1 MAKKKYRL
9 TTCNICGSQ
18 APANFMVRHPKKITA
33 TSRNTVGGKEVVGAI
48 LGFQTSQKALE
59 RSLLTSRKRTHTTY
73 RTVWMCE
80 ECSGKKSVGTLEKES
95 LTREAKDLAKEG
107 KGLANDLNYLIE
119 TKIPELESQLKYSKE
134 KVEEKNTVYVEMLE
148 KGVKLFENL
157 RKEFN
162 SIKKQNAED
171 FAEEVL
177 TNAELN
183 KLIKIYPPTSKK
195 ATATSR
201 NTVSG
206 KEVVGGKEII
216 GSLLGN
222 EASQR
227 ALERAMLTEGE
238 KLSLEVSV
246 EDLAEA
252 IDMERKKIGTRW
264 EDKTKLYSLEAEL
277 NKKKDQLKIDEKE
290 YKESVVNRFSDSLI
304 TKYKNKK
311 SIIDIFNEKHADV
324 AFSDKTKLFSL
335 KNFKY
340 KEESLNFNES
350 DQIKGKI
357 NFWIGWIVI
366 FLIILAIGLTGDVT
380 DIFETILGYFLMFI
394 LPAGLR
400 ILYLKRKTNKSHL
413 NIHKKFVS
421 ILKRSLEKCISELN
435 QRINE
440 NKIEI
445 DLQKFINFQKESD
458 LISSEFDDLKR
469 DLEDCEAA
477 LSEDNVLKSEI
488 ENRLQVITDR
498 LITLK
503 EAGITL

>member
-80 ECSGKKSVGTLEKES
+80 QCSGKKSVGTLEKES

-107 KGLANDLNYLIE
+107 KGLANDLNYLKE
-119 TKIPELESQLKYSKE
+119 TKIPELESKLKYSQAKIE
-134 KVEEKNTVYVEMLE
+134 DKNKAYVEMVE

-157 RKEFN
+157 RKELN

-177 TNAELN
+177 TNADLN
-183 KLIKIYPPTSKK
+183 KLLKTVSATSKK
-195 ATATSR
+195 ESST
-201 NTVSG
+201 
-206 KEVVGGKEII
+206 
-216 GSLLGN
+216 
-222 EASQR
+222 
-227 ALERAMLTEGE
+227 LTKAE

-246 EDLAEA
+246 EDLAEK
-252 IDMERKKIGTRW
+252 IDVERQKVGTRW
-264 EDKTKLYSLEAEL
+264 EDKTKLNSLEAEL

-290 YKESVVNRFSDSLI
+290 HKESVVNRLSNSLI
-304 TKYKNKK
+304 TRYKNKK
-311 SIIDIFNEKHADV
+311 SIIEIFNEKHADV
-324 AFSDKTKLFSL
+324 AFNDKTKLFSL

-340 KEESLNFNES
+340 KEESLNFNQS
-350 DQIKGKI
+350 DEIKGKI
-357 NFWIGWIVI
+357 NFWIGWILI

-400 ILYLKRKTNKSHL
+400 ILYLKRKTNKPNL
-413 NIHKKFVS
+413 NIHKKF
-421 ILKRSLEKCISELN
+421 IALLNRSLEKCISELN

-440 NKIEI
+440 NKVEI
-445 DLQKFINFQKESD
+445 DLQRFVNFQKESD
-458 LISSEFDDLKR
+458 LISSEFDDQKR

>member
-1 MAKKKYRL
+1 
-9 TTCNICGSQ
+9 
-18 APANFMVRHPKKITA
+18 MVRHPKKITA

-107 KGLANDLNYLIE
+107 KGLANDLSYLKE
-119 TKIPELESQLKYSKE
+119 TKIPGLESKLKYSQE
-134 KVEEKNTVYVEMLE
+134 KIEDKNKAYVEMLE

-177 TNAELN
+177 TNAEIN
-183 KLIKIYPPTSKK
+183 KLLKIDSATSKK
-195 ATATSR
+195 ESST
-201 NTVSG
+201 
-206 KEVVGGKEII
+206 
-216 GSLLGN
+216 
-222 EASQR
+222 
-227 ALERAMLTEGE
+227 LTKAE
-238 KLSLEVSV
+238 KLSLEVLI
-246 EDLAEA
+246 EDLAEKL
-252 IDMERKKIGTRW
+252 DLERKKVGTRW
-264 EDKTKLYSLEAEL
+264 EDKTKLNSLEAEL
-277 NKKKDQLKIDEKE
+277 NEKKDQLKIDEKE
-290 YKESVVNRFSDSLI
+290 QKESVVNRLSNSLI

-311 SIIDIFNEKHADV
+311 SIIEIFNEKHADV
-324 AFSDKTKLFSL
+324 AFDDKTKLFSL

-340 KEESLNFNES
+340 KEESLNFNVSNE
-350 DQIKGKI
+350 IKEKI
-357 NFWIGWIVI
+357 DFWIGWILL
-366 FLIILAIGLTGDVT
+366 FSIILIGALIVDPT
-380 DIFETILGYFLMFI
+380 DIFETIIGYSIIFV

-400 ILYLKRKTNKSHL
+400 ILFLKRKTNKPNL
-413 NIHKKFVS
+413 NIHKKF
-421 ILKRSLEKCISELN
+421 IALLNRSLEKCISELN
-435 QRINE
+435 QRIND

-445 DLQKFINFQKESD
+445 DLQKFVNFQKESD
-458 LISSEFDDLKR
+458 LISSEFDDQKR

-477 LSEDNVLKSEI
+477 LSEDNVLKNEI

-498 LITLK
+498 LISLK

>member
-107 KGLANDLNYLIE
+107 KGLANDLSYLKE
-119 TKIPELESQLKYSKE
+119 TKIPGLESKLKYSQE
-134 KVEEKNTVYVEMLE
+134 KIEDKNKAYVEMLE

-177 TNAELN
+177 TNAEIN
-183 KLIKIYPPTSKK
+183 KLLKIDSATSKK
-195 ATATSR
+195 ESST
-201 NTVSG
+201 
-206 KEVVGGKEII
+206 
-216 GSLLGN
+216 
-222 EASQR
+222 
-227 ALERAMLTEGE
+227 LTKAE
-238 KLSLEVSV
+238 KLSLEVLI
-246 EDLAEA
+246 EDLAEKL
-252 IDMERKKIGTRW
+252 DVERKKVGTRW
-264 EDKTKLYSLEAEL
+264 EDKTKLNSLEAEL
-277 NKKKDQLKIDEKE
+277 NEKKDQLKIDEKE
-290 YKESVVNRFSDSLI
+290 HKESVVNRLSNSLI

-311 SIIDIFNEKHADV
+311 SIIEIFNEKHADV
-324 AFSDKTKLFSL
+324 AFDDKTKLFSL

-340 KEESLNFNES
+340 KEESLNFNVSNE
-350 DQIKGKI
+350 IKEKI
-357 NFWIGWIVI
+357 DFWIGWILI
-366 FLIILAIGLTGDVT
+366 FSIILIGALIVDPT
-380 DIFETILGYFLMFI
+380 DIFETIIGYSIIFV

-400 ILYLKRKTNKSHL
+400 ILFLKRKTNKPNL
-413 NIHKKFVS
+413 NIHKKF
-421 ILKRSLEKCISELN
+421 IALLNRSLEKCISELN
-435 QRINE
+435 QRIND

-445 DLQKFINFQKESD
+445 DLQKFVNFQKESD
-458 LISSEFDDLKR
+458 LISSEFDDHKR

-477 LSEDNVLKSEI
+477 LSEDNVLKNEI

>member
-1 MAKKKYRL
+1 MAKKKFRL

-18 APANFMVRHPKKITA
+18 APANFMVRHPKKMTA

-95 LTREAKDLAKEG
+95 LTREAKDLTKEG
-107 KGLANDLNYLIE
+107 KGLANDLNYLKE
-119 TKIPELESQLKYSKE
+119 TKISELESQLKYSQE
-134 KVEEKNTVYVEMLE
+134 KLEDINKSYVEILE
-148 KGVKLFENL
+148 KGVMLFENL

-177 TNAELN
+177 TNADLN
-183 KLIKIYPPTSKK
+183 KLLKTVSATSKK
-195 ATATSR
+195 ES
-201 NTVSG
+201 S
-206 KEVVGGKEII
+206 
-216 GSLLGN
+216 SLTK
-222 EASQR
+222 A
-227 ALERAMLTEGE
+227 E

-246 EDLAEA
+246 EDLAEKLDA
-252 IDMERKKIGTRW
+252 ERKKVGTRW
-264 EDKTKLYSLEAEL
+264 EDKTKLNSLEAEL
-277 NKKKDQLKIDEKE
+277 NNKKDQLKIDEKE
-290 YKESVVNRFSDSLI
+290 HKESVVNRLSNSLI
-304 TKYKNKK
+304 TRYKNKK
-311 SIIDIFNEKHADV
+311 SIIEIFNDKHADV
-324 AFSDKTKLFSL
+324 AFNDKTKLFSL

-380 DIFETILGYFLMFI
+380 DIVETILGYFLIFI

-400 ILYLKRKTNKSHL
+400 ILYLKRKTNKPHL
-413 NIHKKFVS
+413 NIHKKF
-421 ILKRSLEKCISELN
+421 IALLNRSLEKCISELN

-440 NKIEI
+440 NKIEV

-458 LISSEFDDLKR
+458 LISSEFDNQKR
-469 DLEDCEAA
+469 DLEDCEAE
-477 LSEDNVLKSEI
+477 LSEDNVLKNEI

>member
-107 KGLANDLNYLIE
+107 KGLANDLSYLKE
-119 TKIPELESQLKYSKE
+119 TKIPGLESKLKYSQE
-134 KVEEKNTVYVEMLE
+134 KIEDKNKAYVEMLE

-177 TNAELN
+177 TNAEIN
-183 KLIKIYPPTSKK
+183 KLLKIDSATSKK
-195 ATATSR
+195 ESST
-201 NTVSG
+201 
-206 KEVVGGKEII
+206 
-216 GSLLGN
+216 
-222 EASQR
+222 
-227 ALERAMLTEGE
+227 LTKAE
-238 KLSLEVSV
+238 KLSLEVLI
-246 EDLAEA
+246 EDLAEKL
-252 IDMERKKIGTRW
+252 DVERKKVGTRW
-264 EDKTKLYSLEAEL
+264 EDKTKLNSLEAEL
-277 NKKKDQLKIDEKE
+277 NEKKDQLKIDEKE
-290 YKESVVNRFSDSLI
+290 HKESVVNRLSNSLI

-311 SIIDIFNEKHADV
+311 SIIEIFNEKHADV
-324 AFSDKTKLFSL
+324 AFDDKTKLFSL

-340 KEESLNFNES
+340 KEESLNFNVSNE
-350 DQIKGKI
+350 IKEKI
-357 NFWIGWIVI
+357 DFWIGWILL
-366 FLIILAIGLTGDVT
+366 FSIILIGALIVDPT
-380 DIFETILGYFLMFI
+380 DIFETIIGYSIIFV

-400 ILYLKRKTNKSHL
+400 ILFLKRKTNKPNL
-413 NIHKKFVS
+413 NIHKKF
-421 ILKRSLEKCISELN
+421 IALLNRSLEKCISELN
-435 QRINE
+435 QRIND

-445 DLQKFINFQKESD
+445 DLQKFVNFQKESD
-458 LISSEFDDLKR
+458 LISSEFDDHKR

-477 LSEDNVLKSEI
+477 LSEDNVLKNEI

>member
-107 KGLANDLNYLIE
+107 KGLANDLSYLKE
-119 TKIPELESQLKYSKE
+119 TKIPGLESKLKDSQE
-134 KVEEKNTVYVEMLE
+134 KIEDKNKAYVEMLE

-177 TNAELN
+177 TNAEIN
-183 KLIKIYPPTSKK
+183 KLLKIDSATSKK
-195 ATATSR
+195 ESST
-201 NTVSG
+201 
-206 KEVVGGKEII
+206 
-216 GSLLGN
+216 
-222 EASQR
+222 
-227 ALERAMLTEGE
+227 LTKAE
-238 KLSLEVSV
+238 KLSLEGLI
-246 EDLAEA
+246 EDLAEKL
-252 IDMERKKIGTRW
+252 DEERKKVGTRW
-264 EDKTKLYSLEAEL
+264 EDKTKLNSLEAEL
-277 NKKKDQLKIDEKE
+277 NEKKDQLKIDEKE
-290 YKESVVNRFSDSLI
+290 HKESVVNRLSNSLI

-311 SIIDIFNEKHADV
+311 SIIEIFNEKHADV
-324 AFSDKTKLFSL
+324 AFDDKTKLFSL

-340 KEESLNFNES
+340 KEESLNFNVSNE
-350 DQIKGKI
+350 IKEKI
-357 NFWIGWIVI
+357 DFWIGWILL
-366 FLIILAIGLTGDVT
+366 FSIILIGALIVDPT
-380 DIFETILGYFLMFI
+380 DIFETIIGYSIIFV

-400 ILYLKRKTNKSHL
+400 ILFLKRKTNKPNL
-413 NIHKKFVS
+413 NIHKKF
-421 ILKRSLEKCISELN
+421 IALLNRSLEKCISELN
-435 QRINE
+435 QRIND

-445 DLQKFINFQKESD
+445 DLQKFVNFQKESD
-458 LISSEFDDLKR
+458 LISSEFDDHKR

-477 LSEDNVLKSEI
+477 LSEDNVLKNEI

>member
-107 KGLANDLNYLIE
+107 KGLANDLSYLKE
-119 TKIPELESQLKYSKE
+119 TKIPGLESKLKYSQE
-134 KVEEKNTVYVEMLE
+134 KIEDKNKAYVEMLE

-177 TNAELN
+177 TNAEIN
-183 KLIKIYPPTSKK
+183 KLLKIDSATSKK
-195 ATATSR
+195 ESST
-201 NTVSG
+201 
-206 KEVVGGKEII
+206 
-216 GSLLGN
+216 
-222 EASQR
+222 
-227 ALERAMLTEGE
+227 LTKAE
-238 KLSLEVSV
+238 KLSLEGLI
-246 EDLAEA
+246 EDLAEKL
-252 IDMERKKIGTRW
+252 DEERKKVGTRW
-264 EDKTKLYSLEAEL
+264 EDKTKLNSLEAEL
-277 NKKKDQLKIDEKE
+277 NEKKDQLKIDEKE
-290 YKESVVNRFSDSLI
+290 HKESVVNRLSNSLI

-311 SIIDIFNEKHADV
+311 SIIEIFNEKHADV
-324 AFSDKTKLFSL
+324 AFDDKTKLFSL

-340 KEESLNFNES
+340 KEESLNFNVSNE
-350 DQIKGKI
+350 IKEKI
-357 NFWIGWIVI
+357 DFWIGWILL
-366 FLIILAIGLTGDVT
+366 FSIILIGALIVDPT
-380 DIFETILGYFLMFI
+380 DIFETIIGYSIIFV

-400 ILYLKRKTNKSHL
+400 ILFLKRKTNKPNL
-413 NIHKKFVS
+413 NIHKKF
-421 ILKRSLEKCISELN
+421 IALLNRSLEKCISELN
-435 QRINE
+435 QRIND

-445 DLQKFINFQKESD
+445 DLQKFVNFQKESD
-458 LISSEFDDLKR
+458 LISSEFDVQKR

-477 LSEDNVLKSEI
+477 LSEDNVLKNEI

>member
-1 MAKKKYRL
+1 MKFNKAFVYLFR
-9 TTCNICGSQ
+9 SQ

-107 KGLANDLNYLIE
+107 KGLANDLSYLKE
-119 TKIPELESQLKYSKE
+119 TKIPGLESKLKYSQE
-134 KVEEKNTVYVEMLE
+134 KIEDKNKAYVEMLE

-177 TNAELN
+177 TNAEIN
-183 KLIKIYPPTSKK
+183 KLLKIDSATSKK
-195 ATATSR
+195 ESST
-201 NTVSG
+201 
-206 KEVVGGKEII
+206 
-216 GSLLGN
+216 
-222 EASQR
+222 
-227 ALERAMLTEGE
+227 LTKAE
-238 KLSLEVSV
+238 KLSLEVLI
-246 EDLAEA
+246 EDLAEKL
-252 IDMERKKIGTRW
+252 DVERKKVGTRW
-264 EDKTKLYSLEAEL
+264 EDKTKLNSLEAEL
-277 NKKKDQLKIDEKE
+277 NEKKDQLKIDEKE
-290 YKESVVNRFSDSLI
+290 HKESVVNRLSNSLI

-311 SIIDIFNEKHADV
+311 SIIEIFNEKHADV
-324 AFSDKTKLFSL
+324 AFDDKTKLFSL

-340 KEESLNFNES
+340 KEESLNFNVSNE
-350 DQIKGKI
+350 IKEKI
-357 NFWIGWIVI
+357 DFWIGWILL
-366 FLIILAIGLTGDVT
+366 FSIILIGALIVDPT
-380 DIFETILGYFLMFI
+380 DIFETIIGYSIIFV

-400 ILYLKRKTNKSHL
+400 ILFLKRKTNKPNL
-413 NIHKKFVS
+413 NIHKKF
-421 ILKRSLEKCISELN
+421 IALLNRSLEKCISELN
-435 QRINE
+435 QRIND

-445 DLQKFINFQKESD
+445 DLQKFVNFQKESD
-458 LISSEFDDLKR
+458 LISSEFDVQKR

-477 LSEDNVLKSEI
+477 LSEDNVLKNEI

>member
-1 MAKKKYRL
+1 
-9 TTCNICGSQ
+9 
-18 APANFMVRHPKKITA
+18 MVRHPKKITA

-107 KGLANDLNYLIE
+107 KGLANDLSYLKE
-119 TKIPELESQLKYSKE
+119 TKIPGLESKLKDSQE
-134 KVEEKNTVYVEMLE
+134 KIEDKNKAYVEMLE

-177 TNAELN
+177 TNAEIN
-183 KLIKIYPPTSKK
+183 KLLKIDSATSKK
-195 ATATSR
+195 ESST
-201 NTVSG
+201 
-206 KEVVGGKEII
+206 
-216 GSLLGN
+216 
-222 EASQR
+222 
-227 ALERAMLTEGE
+227 LTKAE
-238 KLSLEVSV
+238 KLSLEVLI
-246 EDLAEA
+246 EDLAEKL
-252 IDMERKKIGTRW
+252 DVERKKVGTRW
-264 EDKTKLYSLEAEL
+264 EDKTKLNSLEAEL
-277 NKKKDQLKIDEKE
+277 NEKKDQLKIDEKE
-290 YKESVVNRFSDSLI
+290 HKESVVNRLSNSLI

-311 SIIDIFNEKHADV
+311 SIIEIFNEKHADV
-324 AFSDKTKLFSL
+324 AFDDKTKLFSL

-340 KEESLNFNES
+340 KEESFNFNVSNE
-350 DQIKGKI
+350 ITEKI
-357 NFWIGWIVI
+357 DFWIGWILL
-366 FLIILAIGLTGDVT
+366 FSIILIGALIVDPT
-380 DIFETILGYFLMFI
+380 DIFETIIGYSIIFV

-400 ILYLKRKTNKSHL
+400 ILFLKRKTNKPNL
-413 NIHKKFVS
+413 NIHKKF
-421 ILKRSLEKCISELN
+421 IALLNRSLEKCISELN

-440 NKIEI
+440 NKIEV
-445 DLQKFINFQKESD
+445 DLQKFVNFQKESD
-458 LISSEFDDLKR
+458 LISSEFDDQKR

-477 LSEDNVLKSEI
+477 LSEDNVLKNEI

>member
-1 MAKKKYRL
+1 
-9 TTCNICGSQ
+9 
-18 APANFMVRHPKKITA
+18 
-33 TSRNTVGGKEVVGAI
+33 
-48 LGFQTSQKALE
+48 
-59 RSLLTSRKRTHTTY
+59 
-73 RTVWMCE
+73 MCE

>member
-1 MAKKKYRL
+1 MAKKKFRL

-18 APANFMVRHPKKITA
+18 APANFMVRHPKKVTA

-107 KGLANDLNYLIE
+107 KGLANDLSYLKE
-119 TKIPELESQLKYSKE
+119 TKIPGLESKLKYSQE
-134 KVEEKNTVYVEMLE
+134 KIEDKNKAYVEMLE

-177 TNAELN
+177 TNAEIN
-183 KLIKIYPPTSKK
+183 KLLKIDSATSKK
-195 ATATSR
+195 ESST
-201 NTVSG
+201 
-206 KEVVGGKEII
+206 
-216 GSLLGN
+216 
-222 EASQR
+222 
-227 ALERAMLTEGE
+227 LTKAE
-238 KLSLEVSV
+238 KLSLEVLI
-246 EDLAEA
+246 EDLAEKL
-252 IDMERKKIGTRW
+252 DLERKKVGTRW
-264 EDKTKLYSLEAEL
+264 EDKTKLNSLEAEL
-277 NKKKDQLKIDEKE
+277 NEKKDQLKIDEKE
-290 YKESVVNRFSDSLI
+290 HKESVVNRLSNSLI

-311 SIIDIFNEKHADV
+311 SIIEIFNEKHADV
-324 AFSDKTKLFSL
+324 AFDDKTKLFSL

-340 KEESLNFNES
+340 KEESLNFNVSNE
-350 DQIKGKI
+350 IKEKI
-357 NFWIGWIVI
+357 DFWIGWILL
-366 FLIILAIGLTGDVT
+366 FSIILIGALIVDPT
-380 DIFETILGYFLMFI
+380 DIFETIIGYSIIFV

-400 ILYLKRKTNKSHL
+400 ILFLKRKTNKPNL
-413 NIHKKFVS
+413 NIHKKF
-421 ILKRSLEKCISELN
+421 IALLNRSLEKCISELN
-435 QRINE
+435 QRIND

-445 DLQKFINFQKESD
+445 DLQKFVNFQKESD
-458 LISSEFDDLKR
+458 LISSEFDDQKR

-477 LSEDNVLKSEI
+477 LSEDNVLKNEI

>member
-107 KGLANDLNYLIE
+107 KGLANDLSYLKE
-119 TKIPELESQLKYSKE
+119 TKIPGLESKLKYSQE
-134 KVEEKNTVYVEMLE
+134 KIEDKNKAYVEMLE

-177 TNAELN
+177 TNAEIN
-183 KLIKIYPPTSKK
+183 KLLKIDSATSKK
-195 ATATSR
+195 ESST
-201 NTVSG
+201 
-206 KEVVGGKEII
+206 
-216 GSLLGN
+216 
-222 EASQR
+222 
-227 ALERAMLTEGE
+227 LTKAE
-238 KLSLEVSV
+238 KLSLEVLI
-246 EDLAEA
+246 EDLAEKL
-252 IDMERKKIGTRW
+252 DVERKKVGTRW
-264 EDKTKLYSLEAEL
+264 EDKTKLNSLEAEL
-277 NKKKDQLKIDEKE
+277 NEKKDQLKIDEKE
-290 YKESVVNRFSDSLI
+290 HKESVVNRLSNSLI

-311 SIIDIFNEKHADV
+311 SIIEIFNEKHADV
-324 AFSDKTKLFSL
+324 AFDDKTKLFSL

-340 KEESLNFNES
+340 KEESLNFNVSNE
-350 DQIKGKI
+350 IKEKI
-357 NFWIGWIVI
+357 DFWIGWILI
-366 FLIILAIGLTGDVT
+366 FSIILIGALIVDPT
-380 DIFETILGYFLMFI
+380 DIFETIIGYSIIFV

-400 ILYLKRKTNKSHL
+400 ILFLKRKTNKPNL
-413 NIHKKFVS
+413 NIHKKF
-421 ILKRSLEKCISELN
+421 IALLNRSLEKCISELN
-435 QRINE
+435 QRIND

-445 DLQKFINFQKESD
+445 DLQKFVNFQKESD
-458 LISSEFDDLKR
+458 LISSEFDVQKR

-477 LSEDNVLKSEI
+477 LSEDNVLKNEI

>member
-107 KGLANDLNYLIE
+107 KGLANDLSYLKE
-119 TKIPELESQLKYSKE
+119 TKIPGLESKLKYSQE
-134 KVEEKNTVYVEMLE
+134 KIEDKNKAYVEMLE

-177 TNAELN
+177 TNAEIN
-183 KLIKIYPPTSKK
+183 KLLKIDSATSKK
-195 ATATSR
+195 ESST
-201 NTVSG
+201 
-206 KEVVGGKEII
+206 
-216 GSLLGN
+216 
-222 EASQR
+222 
-227 ALERAMLTEGE
+227 LTKAE
-238 KLSLEVSV
+238 KLSLEGLI
-246 EDLAEA
+246 EDLAEKL
-252 IDMERKKIGTRW
+252 DEERKKVGTRW
-264 EDKTKLYSLEAEL
+264 EDKTKLNSLEAEL
-277 NKKKDQLKIDEKE
+277 NEKKDQLKIDEKE
-290 YKESVVNRFSDSLI
+290 HKESVVNRLSNSLI

-311 SIIDIFNEKHADV
+311 SIIEIFNEKHADV
-324 AFSDKTKLFSL
+324 AFDDKTKLFSL

-340 KEESLNFNES
+340 KEESLNFNVSNE
-350 DQIKGKI
+350 IKEKI
-357 NFWIGWIVI
+357 DFWIGWILL
-366 FLIILAIGLTGDVT
+366 FSIILIGALIVDPT
-380 DIFETILGYFLMFI
+380 DIFETIIGYSIIFV

-400 ILYLKRKTNKSHL
+400 ILFLKRKTNKPNL
-413 NIHKKFVS
+413 NIHKKF
-421 ILKRSLEKCISELN
+421 IALLNRSLEKCISELN
-435 QRINE
+435 QRIND

-445 DLQKFINFQKESD
+445 DLQKFVNFQKESD
-458 LISSEFDDLKR
+458 LISSEFDVQKR

-477 LSEDNVLKSEI
+477 LSEDIVLKNEI

>member
-1 MAKKKYRL
+1 MEAKL
-9 TTCNICGSQ
+9 QQISWCVIQ
-18 APANFMVRHPKKITA
+18 KITA

-107 KGLANDLNYLIE
+107 KGLANDLSYLKE
-119 TKIPELESQLKYSKE
+119 TKIPGLESKLKYSQE
-134 KVEEKNTVYVEMLE
+134 KIEDKNKAYVEMLE

-177 TNAELN
+177 TNAEIN
-183 KLIKIYPPTSKK
+183 KLLKIDSATSKK
-195 ATATSR
+195 ESST
-201 NTVSG
+201 
-206 KEVVGGKEII
+206 
-216 GSLLGN
+216 
-222 EASQR
+222 
-227 ALERAMLTEGE
+227 LTKAE
-238 KLSLEVSV
+238 KLSLEVLI
-246 EDLAEA
+246 EDLAEKL
-252 IDMERKKIGTRW
+252 DVERKKVGTRW
-264 EDKTKLYSLEAEL
+264 EDKTKLNSLEAEL
-277 NKKKDQLKIDEKE
+277 NEKKDQLKIDEKE
-290 YKESVVNRFSDSLI
+290 HKESVVNRLSNSLI

-311 SIIDIFNEKHADV
+311 SIIEIFNEKHADV
-324 AFSDKTKLFSL
+324 AFNANTKLFSL

-340 KEESLNFNES
+340 KEESLNFNVSNE
-350 DQIKGKI
+350 IKGKI
-357 NFWIGWIVI
+357 NFWIGWILI
-366 FLIILAIGLTGDVT
+366 FLIILAIGLTGDTT
-380 DIFETILGYFLMFI
+380 DIFGTIIAYFVMFI

-400 ILYLKRKTNKSHL
+400 IFYLKRKTNKPNL
-413 NIHKKFVS
+413 NIHKKF
-421 ILKRSLEKCISELN
+421 IALLNKSLEKCISELN
-435 QRINE
+435 QRIND

-445 DLQKFINFQKESD
+445 DLQKFVNFQKESD
-458 LISSEFDDLKR
+458 LISSEFDDHKR

-477 LSEDNVLKSEI
+477 LSEDNVLKNEI

-498 LITLK
+498 LITL
-503 EAGITL
+503 

>member
-1 MAKKKYRL
+1 
-9 TTCNICGSQ
+9 
-18 APANFMVRHPKKITA
+18 MVRHPKKITA

-107 KGLANDLNYLIE
+107 KGLANDLSYLKE
-119 TKIPELESQLKYSKE
+119 TKIPGLESKLKDSQE
-134 KVEEKNTVYVEMLE
+134 KIEDKNKAYVEMLE

-177 TNAELN
+177 TNAEIN
-183 KLIKIYPPTSKK
+183 KLLKIDSATSKK
-195 ATATSR
+195 ESST
-201 NTVSG
+201 
-206 KEVVGGKEII
+206 
-216 GSLLGN
+216 
-222 EASQR
+222 
-227 ALERAMLTEGE
+227 LTKAE
-238 KLSLEVSV
+238 KLSLEVLI
-246 EDLAEA
+246 EDLAEKL
-252 IDMERKKIGTRW
+252 DVERKKVGTRW
-264 EDKTKLYSLEAEL
+264 EDKTKLNSLEAEL
-277 NKKKDQLKIDEKE
+277 NEKKNQLKIDEKE
-290 YKESVVNRFSDSLI
+290 HKESVVNRLSNSLI

-311 SIIDIFNEKHADV
+311 SIIEIFNEKHADV
-324 AFSDKTKLFSL
+324 AFDDKTKLFSL

-340 KEESLNFNES
+340 KEESFNFNVSNE
-350 DQIKGKI
+350 ITEKI
-357 NFWIGWIVI
+357 DFWIGWILL
-366 FLIILAIGLTGDVT
+366 FSIILIGALIVDPT
-380 DIFETILGYFLMFI
+380 DIFETIIGYSIIFV

-400 ILYLKRKTNKSHL
+400 ILFLKRKTNKPNL
-413 NIHKKFVS
+413 NIHKKF
-421 ILKRSLEKCISELN
+421 IALLNRSLEKCISELN

-440 NKIEI
+440 NKIEV
-445 DLQKFINFQKESD
+445 DLQKFVNFQKESD
-458 LISSEFDDLKR
+458 LISSEFDDHKR

-477 LSEDNVLKSEI
+477 LSEDNVLKNEI

>member
-1 MAKKKYRL
+1 MAKKKFRL

-18 APANFMVRHPKKITA
+18 APANFMVRHPKKMTA

-95 LTREAKDLAKEG
+95 LTREAKDLTKEG
-107 KGLANDLNYLIE
+107 KGLANDLNYLKE
-119 TKIPELESQLKYSKE
+119 TKISELESQLKYSQE
-134 KVEEKNTVYVEMLE
+134 KLEDINKSYVEILE
-148 KGVKLFENL
+148 KGVMLFENL

-177 TNAELN
+177 TNADLN
-183 KLIKIYPPTSKK
+183 KLLKTVSATSKK
-195 ATATSR
+195 ES
-201 NTVSG
+201 S
-206 KEVVGGKEII
+206 
-216 GSLLGN
+216 SLTK
-222 EASQR
+222 A
-227 ALERAMLTEGE
+227 E

-246 EDLAEA
+246 EDLAEKLDA
-252 IDMERKKIGTRW
+252 ERKKVGTRW
-264 EDKTKLYSLEAEL
+264 EDKTKLNSLEAEL
-277 NKKKDQLKIDEKE
+277 NNKKDQLKIDEKE
-290 YKESVVNRFSDSLI
+290 HKESVVNRLSNSLI
-304 TKYKNKK
+304 TRYKNKK
-311 SIIDIFNEKHADV
+311 SIIEIFNDKHADV
-324 AFSDKTKLFSL
+324 AFNDKTKLFSL

-380 DIFETILGYFLMFI
+380 DIVETILGYFLMFI

-400 ILYLKRKTNKSHL
+400 ILYLKRKTNKPHL
-413 NIHKKFVS
+413 NIHKKF
-421 ILKRSLEKCISELN
+421 IALLNRSLEKCISELN

-440 NKIEI
+440 NKIEV

-458 LISSEFDDLKR
+458 LISSEFDNQKR
-469 DLEDCEAA
+469 DLEDCEAE
-477 LSEDNVLKSEI
+477 LSEDNVLKNEI

>member
-18 APANFMVRHPKKITA
+18 APANFMVRHPKKVTA

-80 ECSGKKSVGTLEKES
+80 QCSGKKSVGSLEKES

-107 KGLANDLNYLIE
+107 KGLANDLSYLKE
-119 TKIPELESQLKYSKE
+119 TKIPELESQLKYSQAKIE
-134 KVEEKNTVYVEMLE
+134 DKNKAYIEMLE

-183 KLIKIYPPTSKK
+183 KLLKIDSATSKK
-195 ATATSR
+195 ESST
-201 NTVSG
+201 
-206 KEVVGGKEII
+206 
-216 GSLLGN
+216 
-222 EASQR
+222 
-227 ALERAMLTEGE
+227 LTKAE

-246 EDLAEA
+246 EDLAEK

-264 EDKTKLYSLEAEL
+264 EDKTKLNSLEAEL
-277 NKKKDQLKIDEKE
+277 ITKKDQLKIDEKE
-290 YKESVVNRFSDSLI
+290 HKERVVNRLSNSLI

-311 SIIDIFNEKHADV
+311 SIIEIFNEKHADV
-324 AFSDKTKLFSL
+324 AFNDKTKLFSL

-350 DQIKGKI
+350 DEIKGKI
-357 NFWIGWIVI
+357 NFWIGWILI

-400 ILYLKRKTNKSHL
+400 ILYLKRKTNKPNL
-413 NIHKKFVS
+413 NIHKKF
-421 ILKRSLEKCISELN
+421 IALLNRSLEKCISELN

-445 DLQKFINFQKESD
+445 DLQKFVNFQKESD
-458 LISSEFDDLKR
+458 LISSEFDNQKMW
-469 DLEDCEAA
+469 LEDCERSLNA
-477 LSEDNVLKSEI
+477 DIVLKSEI

>member
-1 MAKKKYRL
+1 
-9 TTCNICGSQ
+9 
-18 APANFMVRHPKKITA
+18 MVRHPKKITA

-107 KGLANDLNYLIE
+107 KGLANDLSYLKE
-119 TKIPELESQLKYSKE
+119 TKIPGLESKLKYSQE
-134 KVEEKNTVYVEMLE
+134 KIEDKNKAYVEMLE

-177 TNAELN
+177 TNAEIN
-183 KLIKIYPPTSKK
+183 KLLKIDSATSKK
-195 ATATSR
+195 ESST
-201 NTVSG
+201 
-206 KEVVGGKEII
+206 
-216 GSLLGN
+216 
-222 EASQR
+222 
-227 ALERAMLTEGE
+227 LTKAE
-238 KLSLEVSV
+238 KLSLEGLI
-246 EDLAEA
+246 EDLAEKL
-252 IDMERKKIGTRW
+252 DEERKKVGTRW
-264 EDKTKLYSLEAEL
+264 EDKTKLNSLEAEL
-277 NKKKDQLKIDEKE
+277 NEKKDQLKIDEKE
-290 YKESVVNRFSDSLI
+290 HKESVVNRLSNSLI

-311 SIIDIFNEKHADV
+311 SIIEIFNEKHADV
-324 AFSDKTKLFSL
+324 AFDDKTKLFSL

-340 KEESLNFNES
+340 KEESLNFNVSNE
-350 DQIKGKI
+350 IKEKI
-357 NFWIGWIVI
+357 DFWIGWILI
-366 FLIILAIGLTGDVT
+366 FSIILIGALIVDPT
-380 DIFETILGYFLMFI
+380 DIFETIIGYSIIFV

-400 ILYLKRKTNKSHL
+400 ILFLKRKTNKPNL
-413 NIHKKFVS
+413 NIHKKF
-421 ILKRSLEKCISELN
+421 IALLNRSLEKCISELN
-435 QRINE
+435 QRIND

-445 DLQKFINFQKESD
+445 DLQKFVNFQKESD
-458 LISSEFDDLKR
+458 LISSEFDVQKR

-477 LSEDNVLKSEI
+477 LSEDNVLKNEI

>member
-80 ECSGKKSVGTLEKES
+80 QCSGKKSVGTLEKES

-107 KGLANDLNYLIE
+107 KGLANDLNYLKE
-119 TKIPELESQLKYSKE
+119 TKIPELESKLKYSQAKIE
-134 KVEEKNTVYVEMLE
+134 DKNKAYVEMVE

-157 RKEFN
+157 RKELN

-183 KLIKIYPPTSKK
+183 KLLKIDSATSKK
-195 ATATSR
+195 ESST
-201 NTVSG
+201 
-206 KEVVGGKEII
+206 
-216 GSLLGN
+216 
-222 EASQR
+222 
-227 ALERAMLTEGE
+227 LTKAE

-246 EDLAEA
+246 EDLAEK
-252 IDMERKKIGTRW
+252 IDVERQKVGTRW
-264 EDKTKLYSLEAEL
+264 EDKTKLNSLEAEL

-290 YKESVVNRFSDSLI
+290 HKESVVNRLSNSLI
-304 TKYKNKK
+304 TRYKNKK
-311 SIIDIFNEKHADV
+311 SIIEIFNEKHADV
-324 AFSDKTKLFSL
+324 AFNNKTKLFSL

-350 DQIKGKI
+350 DEIKGKI
-357 NFWIGWIVI
+357 NFWIGWILI

-413 NIHKKFVS
+413 NIHKKF
-421 ILKRSLEKCISELN
+421 IALLNRSLEKCISELN

-458 LISSEFDDLKR
+458 LISSEFDDQKR

-477 LSEDNVLKSEI
+477 LSEDNILKSEI
-488 ENRLQVITDR
+488 ENRLQVINDR
-498 LITLK
+498 LIALK

>member
-107 KGLANDLNYLIE
+107 KGLANDLSYLKE
-119 TKIPELESQLKYSKE
+119 TKIPGLESKLKDSQE
-134 KVEEKNTVYVEMLE
+134 KIEDKNKAYVEMLE

-177 TNAELN
+177 TNAEIN
-183 KLIKIYPPTSKK
+183 KLLKIDSATSKK
-195 ATATSR
+195 ESST
-201 NTVSG
+201 
-206 KEVVGGKEII
+206 
-216 GSLLGN
+216 
-222 EASQR
+222 
-227 ALERAMLTEGE
+227 LTKAE
-238 KLSLEVSV
+238 KLSLEVLI
-246 EDLAEA
+246 EDLAEKL
-252 IDMERKKIGTRW
+252 DVERKKVGTRW
-264 EDKTKLYSLEAEL
+264 EDKTKLNSLEAEL
-277 NKKKDQLKIDEKE
+277 NEKKDQLKIDEKE
-290 YKESVVNRFSDSLI
+290 HKESVVNRLSNSLI

-311 SIIDIFNEKHADV
+311 SIIEIFNEKHADV
-324 AFSDKTKLFSL
+324 AFDDKTKLFSL

-340 KEESLNFNES
+340 KEESFNFNVSNE
-350 DQIKGKI
+350 ITEKI
-357 NFWIGWIVI
+357 DFWIGWILL
-366 FLIILAIGLTGDVT
+366 FSIILIGALIVDPT
-380 DIFETILGYFLMFI
+380 DIFETIIGYSIIFV

-400 ILYLKRKTNKSHL
+400 ILFLKRKTNKPNL
-413 NIHKKFVS
+413 NIHKKF
-421 ILKRSLEKCISELN
+421 IALLNRSLEKCISELN

-440 NKIEI
+440 NKIEV
-445 DLQKFINFQKESD
+445 DLQKFVNFQKESD
-458 LISSEFDDLKR
+458 LISSEFDDQKR

-477 LSEDNVLKSEI
+477 LSEDNVLKNEI

>member
-107 KGLANDLNYLIE
+107 KGLANDLSYLKE
-119 TKIPELESQLKYSKE
+119 TKIPGLESKLKYSQE
-134 KVEEKNTVYVEMLE
+134 KIEDKNKAYVEMLE

-177 TNAELN
+177 TNAEIN
-183 KLIKIYPPTSKK
+183 KLLKIDSATSKK
-195 ATATSR
+195 ESST
-201 NTVSG
+201 
-206 KEVVGGKEII
+206 
-216 GSLLGN
+216 
-222 EASQR
+222 
-227 ALERAMLTEGE
+227 LTKAE
-238 KLSLEVSV
+238 KLSLEVLI
-246 EDLAEA
+246 EDLAEKL
-252 IDMERKKIGTRW
+252 DVERKKVGTRW
-264 EDKTKLYSLEAEL
+264 EDKTKLNSLEAEL
-277 NKKKDQLKIDEKE
+277 NEKKDQLKIDEKE
-290 YKESVVNRFSDSLI
+290 HKESVVNRLSNSLI

-311 SIIDIFNEKHADV
+311 SIIEIFNEKHADV
-324 AFSDKTKLFSL
+324 AFDDKTKLFSL

-340 KEESLNFNES
+340 KEESLNFNVSNE
-350 DQIKGKI
+350 IKEKI
-357 NFWIGWIVI
+357 DFWIGWILL
-366 FLIILAIGLTGDVT
+366 FSIILIGALIVDPT
-380 DIFETILGYFLMFI
+380 DIFETIIGYSIIFV

-400 ILYLKRKTNKSHL
+400 ILFLKRKTNKPNL
-413 NIHKKFVS
+413 NIHKKF
-421 ILKRSLEKCISELN
+421 IALLNRSLEKCISELN
-435 QRINE
+435 QRIND

-445 DLQKFINFQKESD
+445 DLQKFVNFQKESD
-458 LISSEFDDLKR
+458 LISSEFDDHKR

-477 LSEDNVLKSEI
+477 LSEDNVLKNEI

-498 LITLK
+498 LIALK

>member
-18 APANFMVRHPKKITA
+18 APANFMVRHPKKVTA

-80 ECSGKKSVGTLEKES
+80 KCSGKKSVGTLEKES

-107 KGLANDLNYLIE
+107 KGLANDLNYLKE
-119 TKIPELESQLKYSKE
+119 TKIPELESKLKYSQE
-134 KVEEKNTVYVEMLE
+134 KLEDKNKAYVEMVE

-157 RKEFN
+157 RKELN

-183 KLIKIYPPTSKK
+183 KLLKIDS
-195 ATATSR
+195 ATAK
-201 NTVSG
+201 
-206 KEVVGGKEII
+206 KE
-216 GSLLGN
+216 S
-222 EASQR
+222 ST
-227 ALERAMLTEGE
+227 LTKAE

-246 EDLAEA
+246 EDLAEK
-252 IDMERKKIGTRW
+252 IDVERKKVGTRW
-264 EDKTKLYSLEAEL
+264 EDKTKLNSLEAEL

-290 YKESVVNRFSDSLI
+290 HKESVANRLSKSLI

-311 SIIDIFNEKHADV
+311 SIIEIFNEKHADV
-324 AFSDKTKLFSL
+324 AFNDKTNLFSL

-340 KEESLNFNES
+340 KEESLNFNVPNE
-350 DQIKGKI
+350 IKEKI
-357 NFWIGWIVI
+357 DFWIGWILL
-366 FLIILAIGLTGDVT
+366 FSIILIGALIVDPT
-380 DIFETILGYFLMFI
+380 DIFETIIGYSIWFI

-400 ILYLKRKTNKSHL
+400 ILYLKRKTNKPNL
-413 NIHKKFVS
+413 NIHKKF
-421 ILKRSLEKCISELN
+421 IALLNRSLEKCISELN

-445 DLQKFINFQKESD
+445 DLQKFTNFQKESD
-458 LISSEFDDLKR
+458 LISSEFDDQKR

-498 LITLK
+498 LIALK

>member
-1 MAKKKYRL
+1 MAKKKFRL

-18 APANFMVRHPKKITA
+18 APANFMVRHPKKVTA

-107 KGLANDLNYLIE
+107 KGLANDLSYLKE
-119 TKIPELESQLKYSKE
+119 TKIPGLESKLKYSQE
-134 KVEEKNTVYVEMLE
+134 KIEDKNKAYVEMLE

-177 TNAELN
+177 TNAEIN
-183 KLIKIYPPTSKK
+183 KLLKIDSATSKK
-195 ATATSR
+195 ESST
-201 NTVSG
+201 
-206 KEVVGGKEII
+206 
-216 GSLLGN
+216 
-222 EASQR
+222 
-227 ALERAMLTEGE
+227 LTKAE
-238 KLSLEVSV
+238 KLSLEVLI
-246 EDLAEA
+246 EDLAEKL
-252 IDMERKKIGTRW
+252 DLERKKVGTRW
-264 EDKTKLYSLEAEL
+264 EDKTKLNSLEAEL
-277 NKKKDQLKIDEKE
+277 NEKKDQLKIDEKE
-290 YKESVVNRFSDSLI
+290 HKESVVNRLSNSLI

-311 SIIDIFNEKHADV
+311 SIIEIFNEKHADV
-324 AFSDKTKLFSL
+324 AFDDKTKLFSL

-340 KEESLNFNES
+340 KEESLNFNVSNE
-350 DQIKGKI
+350 IKEKI
-357 NFWIGWIVI
+357 DFWIGWILL
-366 FLIILAIGLTGDVT
+366 FSIILIGALIVDPT
-380 DIFETILGYFLMFI
+380 DIFETIVGYSIIFV

-400 ILYLKRKTNKSHL
+400 ILFLKRKTNKPNL
-413 NIHKKFVS
+413 NIHKKF
-421 ILKRSLEKCISELN
+421 IALLNRSLEKCISELN
-435 QRINE
+435 QRIND

-445 DLQKFINFQKESD
+445 DLQKFVNFQKESD
-458 LISSEFDDLKR
+458 LISSEFDDQKR

-477 LSEDNVLKSEI
+477 LSEDNVLKNEI

>member
-1 MAKKKYRL
+1 
-9 TTCNICGSQ
+9 
-18 APANFMVRHPKKITA
+18 MVRHPKKITA

-80 ECSGKKSVGTLEKES
+80 QCSGKKSVGTLEKES

-107 KGLANDLNYLIE
+107 KNLANDLNYLKE
-119 TKIPELESQLKYSKE
+119 TKIPELESQLKYSQE
-134 KVEEKNTVYVEMLE
+134 KLEDINKAYVEILE

-183 KLIKIYPPTSKK
+183 KLLKIDSATSKK
-195 ATATSR
+195 ESST
-201 NTVSG
+201 
-206 KEVVGGKEII
+206 
-216 GSLLGN
+216 
-222 EASQR
+222 
-227 ALERAMLTEGE
+227 LTKAE

-246 EDLAEA
+246 EDLAEK

-264 EDKTKLYSLEAEL
+264 EDKTKLNSLEAEL

-290 YKESVVNRFSDSLI
+290 HKESVVNRLSNSLI
-304 TKYKNKK
+304 TRYKNKK
-311 SIIDIFNEKHADV
+311 SIIEIFNDKHADV
-324 AFSDKTKLFSL
+324 AFNDKTKLFSL

-350 DQIKGKI
+350 DEIKGKI
-357 NFWIGWIVI
+357 NFWIGWILI

-413 NIHKKFVS
+413 NIHKKF
-421 ILKRSLEKCISELN
+421 IALLNRSLEKCISELN

-458 LISSEFDDLKR
+458 LISSEFDDQKR

>member
-80 ECSGKKSVGTLEKES
+80 QCSGKKSVGTLEKES

-107 KGLANDLNYLIE
+107 KGLANDLNYLKE
-119 TKIPELESQLKYSKE
+119 TKIPELESKLKYSQAKIE
-134 KVEEKNTVYVEMLE
+134 DKNKAYVEMVE

-157 RKEFN
+157 RKELN

-183 KLIKIYPPTSKK
+183 KLLKIDSATSKK
-195 ATATSR
+195 ESST
-201 NTVSG
+201 
-206 KEVVGGKEII
+206 
-216 GSLLGN
+216 
-222 EASQR
+222 
-227 ALERAMLTEGE
+227 LTKAE

-246 EDLAEA
+246 EDLAEK
-252 IDMERKKIGTRW
+252 IDVERQKVGTRW
-264 EDKTKLYSLEAEL
+264 EDKTKLNSLEAEL

-290 YKESVVNRFSDSLI
+290 HKESVVNRLSNSLI
-304 TKYKNKK
+304 TRYKNKK
-311 SIIDIFNEKHADV
+311 SIIEIFNEKHADV
-324 AFSDKTKLFSL
+324 AFNDKTKLFSL

-357 NFWIGWIVI
+357 NFWIGWILI

-413 NIHKKFVS
+413 NIHKKF
-421 ILKRSLEKCISELN
+421 IALLNRSLEKCISELN

-458 LISSEFDDLKR
+458 LISSEFDDQKR

-477 LSEDNVLKSEI
+477 LSEDNILKSEI
-488 ENRLQVITDR
+488 ENRLQVINDR
-498 LITLK
+498 LIALK

>member
-107 KGLANDLNYLIE
+107 KGLANDLSYLKE
-119 TKIPELESQLKYSKE
+119 TKIPGLESKLKYSQE
-134 KVEEKNTVYVEMLE
+134 KIEDKNKAYVEMLE

-177 TNAELN
+177 TNAEIN
-183 KLIKIYPPTSKK
+183 KLLKIDSATSKK
-195 ATATSR
+195 ESST
-201 NTVSG
+201 
-206 KEVVGGKEII
+206 
-216 GSLLGN
+216 
-222 EASQR
+222 
-227 ALERAMLTEGE
+227 LTKAE
-238 KLSLEVSV
+238 KLSLEGLI
-246 EDLAEA
+246 EDLAEKL
-252 IDMERKKIGTRW
+252 DVERKKVGTRW
-264 EDKTKLYSLEAEL
+264 EDKTKLNSLEAEL
-277 NKKKDQLKIDEKE
+277 NEKKDQLKIDEKE
-290 YKESVVNRFSDSLI
+290 HKESVVNRLSNSLI

-311 SIIDIFNEKHADV
+311 SIIEIFNEKHADV
-324 AFSDKTKLFSL
+324 AFDDKTKLFSL

-340 KEESLNFNES
+340 KEESLNFNVSNE
-350 DQIKGKI
+350 IKEKI
-357 NFWIGWIVI
+357 DFWIGWILL
-366 FLIILAIGLTGDVT
+366 FSIILIGALIVDPT
-380 DIFETILGYFLMFI
+380 DIFETIIGYSIIFV

-400 ILYLKRKTNKSHL
+400 ILFLKRKTNKPNL
-413 NIHKKFVS
+413 NIHKKF
-421 ILKRSLEKCISELN
+421 IALLNRSLEKCISELN
-435 QRINE
+435 QRIND

-445 DLQKFINFQKESD
+445 DLQKFVNFQKESD
-458 LISSEFDDLKR
+458 LISSEFDDHKR

-477 LSEDNVLKSEI
+477 LSEDNVLKNEI

-498 LITLK
+498 LIALK

>member
-1 MAKKKYRL
+1 VAKKKYRL

-80 ECSGKKSVGTLEKES
+80 QCSGKKSVGTLEKES
-95 LTREAKDLAKEG
+95 LTREAKDLTKEG
-107 KGLANDLNYLIE
+107 KGLANDLNYLKE

-134 KVEEKNTVYVEMLE
+134 KLEEKNTAYVEMLE

-177 TNAELN
+177 TNADLN
-183 KLIKIYPPTSKK
+183 KLLKTVSATSKRESSTLTK
-195 ATATSR
+195 A
-201 NTVSG
+201 
-206 KEVVGGKEII
+206 
-216 GSLLGN
+216 
-222 EASQR
+222 
-227 ALERAMLTEGE
+227 E

-246 EDLAEA
+246 EDLAEK
-252 IDMERKKIGTRW
+252 IDVERKKVGTRW
-264 EDKTKLYSLEAEL
+264 EDKTKLKSLEAEL

-290 YKESVVNRFSDSLI
+290 HKESVVNRLSDSLI

-311 SIIDIFNEKHADV
+311 SIIEIFNEKHADV
-324 AFSDKTKLFSL
+324 AFNDKTKLFSL

-340 KEESLNFNES
+340 KEESLNFNQS
-350 DQIKGKI
+350 DEIKGKI
-357 NFWIGWIVI
+357 NFWIGWILI
-366 FLIILAIGLTGDVT
+366 FLIILAFGLTGDVT

-400 ILYLKRKTNKSHL
+400 ILYLKRKTNKPHL
-413 NIHKKFVS
+413 NIHKKF
-421 ILKRSLEKCISELN
+421 IALLNRSLEKCISELN

-440 NKIEI
+440 SKIEV

-458 LISSEFDDLKR
+458 LISSEFDNQKR
-469 DLEDCEAA
+469 DLEDCEAE

-488 ENRLQVITDR
+488 ENKLQVITDR
-498 LITLK
+498 LNTLK

>member
-107 KGLANDLNYLIE
+107 KGLANDLSYLKE
-119 TKIPELESQLKYSKE
+119 TKIPGLESKLKYSQE
-134 KVEEKNTVYVEMLE
+134 KIEDKNKAYVEMLE

-177 TNAELN
+177 TNAEIN
-183 KLIKIYPPTSKK
+183 KLLKIDSATSKK
-195 ATATSR
+195 ESST
-201 NTVSG
+201 
-206 KEVVGGKEII
+206 
-216 GSLLGN
+216 
-222 EASQR
+222 
-227 ALERAMLTEGE
+227 LTKAE
-238 KLSLEVSV
+238 KLSLEVLI
-246 EDLAEA
+246 EDLAEKL
-252 IDMERKKIGTRW
+252 DVERKKVGTRW
-264 EDKTKLYSLEAEL
+264 EDKTKLNSLEAEL
-277 NKKKDQLKIDEKE
+277 NEKKDQLKIDEKE
-290 YKESVVNRFSDSLI
+290 HKESVVNRLSNSLI

-311 SIIDIFNEKHADV
+311 SIIEIFNEKHADV
-324 AFSDKTKLFSL
+324 AFNANTKLFSL

-340 KEESLNFNES
+340 KEESLNFNVSGE
-350 DQIKGKI
+350 IKGKI
-357 NFWIGWIVI
+357 NFWIGWILI
-366 FLIILAIGLTGDVT
+366 FLIILAIGLTGDTT
-380 DIFETILGYFLMFI
+380 DIFGTIIAYFVMFI

-400 ILYLKRKTNKSHL
+400 IFYLKRKTNKPNL
-413 NIHKKFVS
+413 NIHKKF
-421 ILKRSLEKCISELN
+421 IALLNKSLEKCISELN
-435 QRINE
+435 QRIND

-445 DLQKFINFQKESD
+445 DLQKFVNFQKESD
-458 LISSEFDDLKR
+458 LISSEFDDHKR

-477 LSEDNVLKSEI
+477 LSEDNVLKNEI

>member
-1 MAKKKYRL
+1 MSKKKYRL

-107 KGLANDLNYLIE
+107 KGLANDLSYLKE
-119 TKIPELESQLKYSKE
+119 TKIPGLESKLKYSQE
-134 KVEEKNTVYVEMLE
+134 KIEDKNKAYVEMLE

-177 TNAELN
+177 TNAEIN
-183 KLIKIYPPTSKK
+183 KLLKIDSATSKK
-195 ATATSR
+195 ESST
-201 NTVSG
+201 
-206 KEVVGGKEII
+206 
-216 GSLLGN
+216 
-222 EASQR
+222 
-227 ALERAMLTEGE
+227 LTKAE
-238 KLSLEVSV
+238 KLSLEVLI
-246 EDLAEA
+246 EDLAEKL
-252 IDMERKKIGTRW
+252 DLERKKVGTRW
-264 EDKTKLYSLEAEL
+264 EDKTKLNSLEAEL
-277 NKKKDQLKIDEKE
+277 NEKKDQLKIDEKE
-290 YKESVVNRFSDSLI
+290 HKESVVNRLSNSLI

-311 SIIDIFNEKHADV
+311 SIIEIFNEKHADV
-324 AFSDKTKLFSL
+324 AFDDKTKLFSL

-340 KEESLNFNES
+340 KEESLNFNVSNE
-350 DQIKGKI
+350 IKEKI
-357 NFWIGWIVI
+357 DFWIGWILL
-366 FLIILAIGLTGDVT
+366 FSIILIGALIVDPT
-380 DIFETILGYFLMFI
+380 DIFETIIGYSIIFV

-400 ILYLKRKTNKSHL
+400 ILFLKRKTNKPNL
-413 NIHKKFVS
+413 NIHKKF
-421 ILKRSLEKCISELN
+421 IALLNRSLEKCISELN
-435 QRINE
+435 QRIND

-445 DLQKFINFQKESD
+445 DLQKFVNFQKESD
-458 LISSEFDDLKR
+458 LISSEFDDQKR

-477 LSEDNVLKSEI
+477 LSEDNVLKNEI

-498 LITLK
+498 LISLK

>member
-18 APANFMVRHPKKITA
+18 APANFMVRHPKKVTA

-80 ECSGKKSVGTLEKES
+80 KCSGKKSVGTLEKES

-107 KGLANDLNYLIE
+107 KGLANDLNYLKE
-119 TKIPELESQLKYSKE
+119 TKIPELESKFKYSQE
-134 KVEEKNTVYVEMLE
+134 KLEDKNKAYVEMVE

-157 RKEFN
+157 RKELN

-183 KLIKIYPPTSKK
+183 KLLKIDSATSKK
-195 ATATSR
+195 ESST
-201 NTVSG
+201 
-206 KEVVGGKEII
+206 
-216 GSLLGN
+216 
-222 EASQR
+222 
-227 ALERAMLTEGE
+227 LTKAE

-246 EDLAEA
+246 EDLAEK
-252 IDMERKKIGTRW
+252 IDVERKKVGTRW
-264 EDKTKLYSLEAEL
+264 EDKTKLNSLEAEL

-290 YKESVVNRFSDSLI
+290 HKESVANRLSKSLI

-311 SIIDIFNEKHADV
+311 SIIEIFNEKHADV
-324 AFSDKTKLFSL
+324 AFNDKTNLFLL

-340 KEESLNFNES
+340 KEESLNFNVPNE
-350 DQIKGKI
+350 IKEKI
-357 NFWIGWIVI
+357 DFWIGWILL
-366 FLIILAIGLTGDVT
+366 FSIILIGALIVDPT
-380 DIFETILGYFLMFI
+380 DIFETIIGYSIMFI

-400 ILYLKRKTNKSHL
+400 ILYLKRKTNKLNL
-413 NIHKKFVS
+413 NIHKKF
-421 ILKRSLEKCISELN
+421 IALLNRSLEKCISELN

-445 DLQKFINFQKESD
+445 DLQKFTNFQKESD
-458 LISSEFDDLKR
+458 LISSEFDDQKR

-498 LITLK
+498 LIALK

>member
-107 KGLANDLNYLIE
+107 KGLANDLSYLKE
-119 TKIPELESQLKYSKE
+119 TKIPGLESKLKDSQE
-134 KVEEKNTVYVEMLE
+134 KIEDKNKAYVEMLE

-177 TNAELN
+177 TNAEIN
-183 KLIKIYPPTSKK
+183 KLLKIDSATSKK
-195 ATATSR
+195 ESST
-201 NTVSG
+201 
-206 KEVVGGKEII
+206 
-216 GSLLGN
+216 
-222 EASQR
+222 
-227 ALERAMLTEGE
+227 LTKAE
-238 KLSLEVSV
+238 KLSLEVLI
-246 EDLAEA
+246 EDLAEKL
-252 IDMERKKIGTRW
+252 DVERKKVGTRW
-264 EDKTKLYSLEAEL
+264 EDKTKLNSLEAEL
-277 NKKKDQLKIDEKE
+277 NEKKNQLKIDEKE
-290 YKESVVNRFSDSLI
+290 HKESVVNRLSNSLI

-311 SIIDIFNEKHADV
+311 SIIEIFNEKHADV
-324 AFSDKTKLFSL
+324 AFDDKTKLFSL

-340 KEESLNFNES
+340 KEESLNFNVSNE
-350 DQIKGKI
+350 IKEKI
-357 NFWIGWIVI
+357 DFWIGWILL
-366 FLIILAIGLTGDVT
+366 FSIILIGALIVDPT
-380 DIFETILGYFLMFI
+380 DIFETIIGYSIIFV

-400 ILYLKRKTNKSHL
+400 ILFLKRKTNKPNL
-413 NIHKKFVS
+413 NIHKKF
-421 ILKRSLEKCISELN
+421 IALLNRSLEKCISELN
-435 QRINE
+435 QRIND

-445 DLQKFINFQKESD
+445 DLQKFVNFQKESD
-458 LISSEFDDLKR
+458 LISSEFDDQKR

-477 LSEDNVLKSEI
+477 LSEDNVLKNEI